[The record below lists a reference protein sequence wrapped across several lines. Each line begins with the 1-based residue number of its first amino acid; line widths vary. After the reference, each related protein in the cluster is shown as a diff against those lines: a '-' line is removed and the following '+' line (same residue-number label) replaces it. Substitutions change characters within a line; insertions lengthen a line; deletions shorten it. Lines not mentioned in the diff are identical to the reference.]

1 MISRTWTSL
10 GPETRYCGFWLG
22 LSPSHMGSS
31 PKLGIGWVQAPVH
44 GLESQSVLN
53 GFSWWPRRDGD
64 KVRKGLKSG
73 LGPKEV
79 PGTLWARYTGESTV
93 QLPVYFWLK
102 INWFSPMCLWESNSR
117 SRTEL
122 YCFLWL
128 WGFFSYIFF
137 LFVFVHFCSVS
148 SVNLKRLLLFPSL
161 WPLQVLTLYSQLI
174 AKPPPAHHQHHW
186 GCLCAISLWQL
197 LGTNNW
203 LGDPLGRDN
212 I

>member
-53 GFSWWPRRDGD
+53 GFSWRPRRDGD

-79 PGTLWARYTGESTV
+79 PGIPEPGILRKM
-93 QLPVYFWLK
+93 LCC
-102 INWFSPMCLWESNSR
+102 CLLICDWQVNSECLCTSNSR

-122 YCFLWL
+122 YCFVWL

-137 LFVFVHFCSVS
+137 CLFLFISALFLLLTSKDCFCSPPS
-148 SVNLKRLLLFPSL
+148 DPYKCWPFIPNL
-161 WPLQVLTLYSQLI
+161 
-174 AKPPPAHHQHHW
+174 
-186 GCLCAISLWQL
+186 
-197 LGTNNW
+197 
-203 LGDPLGRDN
+203 
-212 I
+212 